1 MANAMLAVNFV
12 PNKFGRVRL
21 EQNGYQYMV
30 KTTRGDRRY
39 WKCIVPLCPATIN
52 THYDTVTK
60 NANHHSHP
68 ASTIRVKAEAVLN
81 IMRERCMKETT
92 PIPTIYEEERAK
104 LRSIEYMEVNPDH
117 DLELPTYYEKRMS
130 LYRARHKDT
139 LLLPITRIE
148 VNLEG
153 KWTQT
158 SAGEQFLFAD
168 DGNAD
173 KILIFYHHS
182 ESHQPCSS
190 RRHLWRWHLLHIS
203 NPVFSTVHT
212 ARKAPQIFFTDF
224 EIAIRNSAQRAFANI
239 TLRGCF
245 FHFTQ
250 CIWRKT
256 QNLGLA
262 TAYKNNEDLRLLVR
276 CAAVLPLVPPQ
287 LVEDVWFTALEDAEE
302 IAINTTAFAD
312 YVTEYWVEGY
322 NRQHWNHF
330 SNEGPRTNNHL
341 EGWHSKL
348 KKHVNHAHPNIY
360 ILIEILKKTQA
371 NTEAN
376 QIQVAAGG
384 TQRPTS
390 LKYRNINNRL
400 QH

>member
-1 MANAMLAVNFV
+1 MTILINVECFC
-12 PNKFGRVRL
+12 FI
-21 EQNGYQYMV
+21 Y
-30 KTTRGDRRY
+30 GDGTFY
-39 WKCIVPLCPATIN
+39 TSPTQFFQLYTLHAKVDEVMYPL
-52 THYDTVTK
+52 VF
-60 NANHHSHP
+60 
-68 ASTIRVKAEAVLN
+68 R
-81 IMRERCMKETT
+81 
-92 PIPTIYEEERAK
+92 
-104 LRSIEYMEVNPDH
+104 
-117 DLELPTYYEKRMS
+117 
-130 LYRARHKDT
+130 
-139 LLLPITRIE
+139 LLLNKSEQTYDRLF
-148 VNLEG
+148 NLL
-153 KWTQT
+153 KTACQ
-158 SAGEQFLFAD
+158 Q
-168 DGNAD
+168 
-173 KILIFYHHS
+173 HHP
-182 ESHQPCSS
+182 Q
-190 RRHLWRWHLLHIS
+190 L
-203 NPVFSTVHT
+203 
-212 ARKAPQIFFTDF
+212 APQIFFTDF

-276 CAAVLPLVPPQ
+276 RAAVLPLVPPQ

-302 IAINTTAFAD
+302 FAINTTAFAD

-360 ILIEILKKTQA
+360 ILIEILKKTQV

-390 LKYRNINNRL
+390 LKYRNINIRL
-400 QH
+400 ATLKERFLQGELAVQDYADQATFLLHMEIRQ

>member
-1 MANAMLAVNFV
+1 
-12 PNKFGRVRL
+12 
-21 EQNGYQYMV
+21 
-30 KTTRGDRRY
+30 
-39 WKCIVPLCPATIN
+39 
-52 THYDTVTK
+52 
-60 NANHHSHP
+60 
-68 ASTIRVKAEAVLN
+68 
-81 IMRERCMKETT
+81 
-92 PIPTIYEEERAK
+92 
-104 LRSIEYMEVNPDH
+104 
-117 DLELPTYYEKRMS
+117 MS
-130 LYRARHKDT
+130 LYRARLKDT
-139 LLLPITRIE
+139 PLLPITRID

-153 KWTQT
+153 KWTRTSQGNSSYSQT
-158 SAGEQFLFAD
+158 MATQT
-168 DGNAD
+168 
-173 KILIFYHHS
+173 KILIFTTTQNLTNLVAADVIYGDGTFYTS
-182 ESHQPCSS
+182 PTQF
-190 RRHLWRWHLLHIS
+190 
-203 NPVFSTVHT
+203 FSTVYT
-212 ARKAPQIFFTDF
+212 ARKGRRSHVSYCRFSLLPNKSEQTYDRLFNLLKTACQQHHLQLAPQIFFTDF

-276 CAAVLPLVPPQ
+276 RAAVLPLVPPQ

-376 QIQVAAGG
+376 QL
-384 TQRPTS
+384 TS

-400 QH
+400 ATLKECFLQGELTVQDYADQATFLLHMEIRQ

>member
-1 MANAMLAVNFV
+1 MYPLVFSLL
-12 PNKFGRVRL
+12 PNKSEQTYDRL
-21 EQNGYQYMV
+21 FNLL
-30 KTTRGDRRY
+30 KTA
-39 WKCIVPLCPATIN
+39 CQQ
-52 THYDTVTK
+52 
-60 NANHHSHP
+60 HH
-68 ASTIRVKAEAVLN
+68 LQ
-81 IMRERCMKETT
+81 
-92 PIPTIYEEERAK
+92 
-104 LRSIEYMEVNPDH
+104 L
-117 DLELPTYYEKRMS
+117 
-130 LYRARHKDT
+130 
-139 LLLPITRIE
+139 
-148 VNLEG
+148 
-153 KWTQT
+153 
-158 SAGEQFLFAD
+158 
-168 DGNAD
+168 
-173 KILIFYHHS
+173 
-182 ESHQPCSS
+182 
-190 RRHLWRWHLLHIS
+190 
-203 NPVFSTVHT
+203 
-212 ARKAPQIFFTDF
+212 APQIFFTDF
-224 EIAIRNSAQRAFANI
+224 EIATRNSAQRAFANI

-262 TAYKNNEDLRLLVR
+262 TDYKNNEDLRLLVR
-276 CAAVLPLVPPQ
+276 RAAVLPLVPPQ

-360 ILIEILKKTQA
+360 IMIEILKKTQA

-390 LKYRNINNRL
+390 LKYRNMSFINCL
-400 QH
+400 LCSISKFHVTLI